1 MRDIIIYYYNYILY
15 RMRKESAETHA
26 SRRSGVWSRPRLE
39 DTLVLAL
46 ARARTPR
53 RLGKPH
59 ICRLFIRLALKN
71 THGHIIHACINMPPI
86 LYDIYM
92 TYVWRDVYNIIYYR
106 VCGACACEREF
117 WNKTPANNAPR
128 PSRESVNQRW
138 WRRKKNRLII
148 LMIFAKLYII
158 QVGSPSTLNPPTL
171 LLLCCGYSKFD
182 F

>member
-15 RMRKESAETHA
+15 RRRKESAETHA

-71 THGHIIHACINMPPI
+71 THGHGHIIHACINMPPI
-86 LYDIYM
+86 LYHIYM

-128 PSRESVNQRW
+128 PSPESVNQRW
-138 WRRKKNRLII
+138 WRGKKT
-148 LMIFAKLYII
+148 
-158 QVGSPSTLNPPTL
+158 V
-171 LLLCCGYSKFD
+171 
-182 F
+182 